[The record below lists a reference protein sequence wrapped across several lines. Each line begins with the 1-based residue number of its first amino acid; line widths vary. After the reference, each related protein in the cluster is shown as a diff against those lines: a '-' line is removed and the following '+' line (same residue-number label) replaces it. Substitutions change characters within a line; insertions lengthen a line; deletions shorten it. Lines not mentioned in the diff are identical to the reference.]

1 MTGGGVSTGGNRL
14 ITPDEAAADPGLR
27 AAVEAM
33 RPAKRKRGGRKPGS
47 KNKPKAKADPS
58 LSLEVA
64 SLRDQLASAREQIEA
79 MRGQIPPTEAPHVD
93 IQLDAADVDT
103 ANVKYAAQL
112 AAATLEQIAN
122 MRVGAMDSESRL
134 AALLRQQAALAG
146 QALAALRAAL

>member
-64 SLRDQLASAREQIEA
+64 SLRDQLALAREQIEA
-79 MRGQIPPTEAPHVD
+79 MRGPTEVPHVD
-93 IQLDAADVDT
+93 IQFSATDIDM
-103 ANVKYAAQL
+103 ANVKYAALL
-112 AAATLEQIAN
+112 AAVTLEQIAN

-134 AALLRQQAALAG
+134 AALLRQQAALAQ